1 MIEQGSPE
9 WHALRL
15 GKVTASRIADVLA
28 KTKSGWGASRGNYAA
43 ELVVERL
50 TNQRTEGYT
59 NDAMRWGV
67 ENEPYARAAY
77 EFRTDATVDL
87 VTFVDH
93 PRIALSGASPDGLI
107 GDDGLVEFK
116 CPNTATHI
124 NTLLNQGAA
133 EKYRLQMAWQM
144 ACTGRAWC
152 DFVSFDPRLPEEMR
166 LYIER
171 FHRDDTQIKTLETE
185 VEIFLGEIDETLKR
199 LRRRYNEAS

>member
-199 LRRRYNEAS
+199 LRRRYNEAA